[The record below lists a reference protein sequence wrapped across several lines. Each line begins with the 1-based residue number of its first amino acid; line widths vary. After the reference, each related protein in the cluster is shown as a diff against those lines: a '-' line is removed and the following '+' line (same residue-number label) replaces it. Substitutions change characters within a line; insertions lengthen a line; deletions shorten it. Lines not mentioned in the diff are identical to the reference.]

1 MEMLWLEA
9 VGSLVLQFSLL
20 LHFYFLCFSVVRRLG
35 SFWFGW
41 SLFSQSFFE
50 KFLVLLQFGSGLVHF
65 NFLLGSDDLRL
76 RFVLNFVF
84 NLNVGV
90 VVDNRES
97 LWHESINFLI
107 LLVEVFHLL
116 IAVINRGEGSFGVSF
131 ELSELELLPGFL
143 NFFASCLN
151 LWEVLSLV
159 K

>member
-1 MEMLWLEA
+1 M
-9 VGSLVLQFSLL
+9 
-20 LHFYFLCFSVVRRLG
+20 
-35 SFWFGW
+35 
-41 SLFSQSFFE
+41 
-50 KFLVLLQFGSGLVHF
+50 VLLQFGSGLVHF

-116 IAVINRGEGSFGVSF
+116 IAVINRGEGSFGVNF

-151 LWEVLSLV
+151 L
-159 K
+159 